1 MLRIQRARYERLG
14 LPERPTRPKIWRY
27 DQRSKWTRAPA
38 CLREFALRRPSRTT
52 SAAAL
57 PESHRSRLAQLFRMA
72 TSAGTAPL
80 KKYKLVFIGDQSV
93 GKTSIISRF
102 MYDTFDTHYA
112 STIGI
117 DFVSKSVPI
126 DRGTVRLQLWDTA
139 GQERFRS
146 LIPAYIRDS
155 QVAVVVFDI
164 TSRASFDSTT
174 TWIADVRAQRG
185 NDVIIVL
192 VGNKTDLVS
201 QREVSAAEIEQRANE
216 QEIMFIETSA
226 KEGFNIKLLFRR
238 LATVRARAAA
248 HHPPPA
254 AHRPPPAAAGL
265 ADDGGARVGDRH
277 DGRAADDG
285 AARRREGC
293 GAGRRLRRGLLLRRI

>member
-1 MLRIQRARYERLG
+1 M
-14 LPERPTRPKIWRY
+14 
-27 DQRSKWTRAPA
+27 
-38 CLREFALRRPSRTT
+38 
-52 SAAAL
+52 AA
-57 PESHRSRLAQLFRMA
+57 
-72 TSAGTAPL
+72 AGTAPL

-293 GAGRRLRRGLLLRRI
+293 GAGRRLRRGLLLRRINLYSKPTDNTHCRGQSAYGLSRSVASPPFCDTSFFIEPIL

>member
-1 MLRIQRARYERLG
+1 M
-14 LPERPTRPKIWRY
+14 
-27 DQRSKWTRAPA
+27 
-38 CLREFALRRPSRTT
+38 
-52 SAAAL
+52 
-57 PESHRSRLAQLFRMA
+57 
-72 TSAGTAPL
+72 
-80 KKYKLVFIGDQSV
+80 
-93 GKTSIISRF
+93 
-102 MYDTFDTHYA
+102 
-112 STIGI
+112 
-117 DFVSKSVPI
+117 
-126 DRGTVRLQLWDTA
+126 
-139 GQERFRS
+139 
-146 LIPAYIRDS
+146 
-155 QVAVVVFDI
+155 
-164 TSRASFDSTT
+164 
-174 TWIADVRAQRG
+174 RAQRG

-254 AHRPPPAAAGL
+254 AHRPPPTAAGL

-293 GAGRRLRRGLLLRRI
+293 RAGRRLRRGLLLRRI